1 VLPAPFG
8 SVEGLVINKVVAGIA
23 VVEIVMEN
31 CFESECS
38 WLSRTETENE

>member
-1 VLPAPFG
+1 LG
-8 SVEGLVINKVVAGIA
+8 SVEGLLIVSVVVETA

-38 WLSRTETENE
+38 WLSRTETVNE